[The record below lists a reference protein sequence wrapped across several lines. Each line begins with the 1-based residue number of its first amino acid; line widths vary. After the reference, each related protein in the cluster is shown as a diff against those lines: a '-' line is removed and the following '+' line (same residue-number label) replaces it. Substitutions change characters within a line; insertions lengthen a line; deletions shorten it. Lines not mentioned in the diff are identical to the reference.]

1 MKKSSKALKS
11 QSISALICAPGPDFF
26 FLRSGAGWQI
36 KENQNRLAP
45 GRLRPGKVYS
55 LPKSDNGFCLIYYFC
70 VGARSQMSPGA
81 QRVSSRPWLAKR
93 EICQRTIF
101 LGALCKIAI
110 AANIYRFWA
119 PCPLHITGLL
129 SSWQGPTPLW
139 VSGLNFKVIQSGLES
154 I

>member
-11 QSISALICAPGPDFF
+11 QSISALICAPGPEFF

-45 GRLRPGKVYS
+45 GRLRQRPGKVFS
-55 LPKSDNGFCLIYYFC
+55 LPKSDNGFCLICYFPC
-70 VGARSQMSPGA
+70 WGQVARSQMSPGA
-81 QRVSSRPWLAKR
+81 QRVSSRPWLARR

-110 AANIYRFWA
+110 SANIYRFWA
-119 PCPLHITGLL
+119 VSVTHYWALIIVTRTDSSLGL
-129 SSWQGPTPLW
+129 GTE
-139 VSGLNFKVIQSGLES
+139 F
-154 I
+154 